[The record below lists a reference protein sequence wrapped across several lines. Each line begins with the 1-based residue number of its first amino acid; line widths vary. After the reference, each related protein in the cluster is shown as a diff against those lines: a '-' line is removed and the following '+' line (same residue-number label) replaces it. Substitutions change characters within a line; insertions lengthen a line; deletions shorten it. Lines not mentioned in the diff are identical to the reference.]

1 MAKTNSFGIALLVLG
16 SAAWAHALP
25 AEQASSYPQVEGNAS
40 ACDISISAKVQPL
53 AMVALT
59 INSRCRPDEQIILH
73 HSGLMFSH
81 KTDASG
87 IAKTA
92 VPALNAKAIFVATF
106 DNGDG
111 ALTMINVPDADQ
123 FQRVA
128 LQWQGIK
135 GLQLHAYEAGAA
147 YWSDSHL
154 SLQTAPLDLSST
166 KAADGFFTKLGIA
179 NIADGFHAQVASF
192 PSKSSGETRAIVL
205 SVEAEITDEN
215 CGRTVTGEIL
225 QRNADNRPNGQKL
238 TLYLPKCVAVGD
250 FIVMDRILEKLEVS
264 IE

>member
-40 ACDISISAKVQPL
+40 ACDISISAKAQPL

-59 INSRCRPDEQIILH
+59 ITSRCLPDEQIILH

-81 KTDASG
+81 KTDAAG
-87 IAKTA
+87 IAEMA
-92 VPALNAKAIFVATF
+92 VPALSAKAVFVATF

-111 ALTMINVPDADQ
+111 ALTMIDVPDADQ

-128 LQWQGIK
+128 LQWQGTK
-135 GLQLHAYEAGAA
+135 GLQLHAYEAGAG
-147 YWSDSHL
+147 YGSDSHL
-154 SLQTAPLDLSST
+154 SLQTAPLDLGST
-166 KAADGFFTKLGIA
+166 KANDRFFTKLGTPD
-179 NIADGFHAQVASF
+179 IADGFHAQVASF
-192 PSKSSGETRAIVL
+192 PSKDSGKTQAIVL

-215 CGRTVTGEIL
+215 CGRTVVGEIL
-225 QRNADNRPNGQKL
+225 RRNADNRSNGQQL
-238 TLYLPKCVAVGD
+238 TFYLPKCNAIGD
-250 FIVMDRILEKLEVS
+250 FIVIDKILEKLEAS
-264 IE
+264 IQ